1 MPITALLFVSLIAQA
16 TDKVVYRDSKLG
28 LQFEYPKSWKVRRD
42 RYSAVFEIPVGTAQ
56 MATVQL
62 FNAKFKGTV
71 DDWQLVQ
78 AEINRSMK
86 RTVDRQWQEDL
97 LGVPL
102 LMTKISYMEGNRPTF
117 AMVGL
122 LYSSYEEKMHFRL
135 SSSAE
140 TAEAAE
146 SQWRDALLTLRTITG
161 ELPGVENPNL
171 PSVKPEPEKPTTVL
185 KPKEVKK
192 AFVRGTEP
200 ATLSSDGTNF
210 RLLLGR
216 GWSLSDGKLTH
227 PNLKGEILV
236 QAKIGLP
243 EEAGNALLAGA
254 KETLGDFESVR
265 LREDPKPM
273 EAPSGGLIGRVFRT
287 GTGKGT
293 TIVRGTVVGYCE
305 GVYWVAQYRTSD
317 TDAYRR
323 DRTLMDDLFKVLY
336 AEKA

>member
-1 MPITALLFVSLIAQA
+1 MPITALLFVSLFAQS
-16 TDKVVYRDSKLG
+16 TDKVVYRDTKLG
-28 LQFEYPKSWKVRRD
+28 LQFEYPKTWKVRRD
-42 RYSAVFEIPVGTAQ
+42 RYSAIFEIPLGSAQ
-56 MATVQL
+56 TATVQL
-62 FNAKFKGTV
+62 YNAKFKGTV

-102 LMTKISYMEGNRPTF
+102 LMTRISYEEGNRPTF

-122 LYSSYEEKMHFRL
+122 LYSSFEEKMHFRL

-146 SQWRDALLTLRTITG
+146 SQWREALLTLRTITG

-185 KPKEVKK
+185 KPKEEKK
-192 AFVRGTEP
+192 TFVRGTEP
-200 ATLSSDGTNF
+200 ATLTVDGTSF
-210 RLLLGR
+210 RLLLGK
-216 GWSLSDGKLTH
+216 GWSLADGKLVH

-243 EEAGNALLAGA
+243 EEAGNALLTVA
-254 KETLGDFESVR
+254 KEALGDFDSVR

-287 GTGKGT
+287 GMAKGT
-293 TIVRGTVVGYCE
+293 TIVRGTIVGYCE
-305 GVYWVAQYRTSD
+305 GVYWIAQYRSSD
-317 TDAYRR
+317 ADAYRK
-323 DRTLMDDLFKVLY
+323 DRALMDDLFRVLY